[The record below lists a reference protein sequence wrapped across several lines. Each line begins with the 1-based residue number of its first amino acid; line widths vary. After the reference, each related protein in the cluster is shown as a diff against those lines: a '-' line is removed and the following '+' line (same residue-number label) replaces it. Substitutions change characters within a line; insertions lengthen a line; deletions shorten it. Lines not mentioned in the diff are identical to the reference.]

1 MIVKQ
6 GISSLGT
13 QETAANSG
21 TLWNPGSGITSLQ
34 CSFHSKQKVC

>member
-13 QETAANSG
+13 QETAANSDIF
-21 TLWNPGSGITSLQ
+21 WNPGNGI
-34 CSFHSKQKVC
+34 KVLSTYY

>member
-13 QETAANSG
+13 QETAANSD
-21 TLWNPGSGITSLQ
+21 TFWSPGNGI
-34 CSFHSKQKVC
+34 KVLLTFY